1 MILLQIWHKSRDGR
15 NFEESGCKNI
25 ERDEGTLTA
34 MLMVSAQN
42 LEFYTMKVIAN
53 LSMFYRILWG
63 QIEYIKNFPFIG
75 IILYNIG
82 YLMFV

>member
-15 NFEESGCKNI
+15 NFEESDCRSIG
-25 ERDEGTLTA
+25 RDDGTLTA

-53 LSMFYRILWG
+53 LSMFY
-63 QIEYIKNFPFIG
+63 KSFCSS
-75 IILYNIG
+75 
-82 YLMFV
+82 